1 MVGTLLLFGA
11 TGDLAGR
18 LLLPALGQ
26 LHAAGKLPAD
36 FRIVATSRQDWDS
49 EQYRQHMA
57 QKLDQHA
64 QHVPQSSREA
74 LMMLTTHVPGDVSN
88 TESIRAVVNE
98 ATGKGHQPIVAYLAL
113 PQGLFP
119 SLAVSIAAIGMP
131 QGSRL
136 VIEKPFGE
144 DLAGA
149 IALNQILEQ
158 VAGDAGEHAL
168 YRVDHVLGMP
178 TVQNLLKLRFANTA
192 LEPLWNSTYI
202 DQVDVLWEETLALE
216 GRATFYDKAGALKDV
231 LQNHMLQVLCYA
243 AMEPPASHS
252 AEDIQEQKVA
262 LLNAMRIYTPD
273 DLATSSQRARY
284 TSGVLAVTDD
294 TDGRRVPNYT
304 DEEGVDPARMAET
317 FAEIVFAID
326 NDRWRGT
333 RFVLRAGKA
342 LSERHKEVRIH
353 FKPGTHELFGPAQ
366 PNVLRIGIDGP
377 LDMSLELN
385 SPASDSPAKKGNLTL
400 TSPEFQ
406 AGFLPYA
413 NVLEDILSGG
423 SGRSVRGDEAEASWR
438 AVMPVLNSWAA
449 GEVPMKEY
457 QAGTAGPPLL
467 IIPAEE

>member
-1 MVGTLLLFGA
+1 MIATLLLFGA

-18 LLLPALGQ
+18 LLFPALGQ
-26 LHAAGKLPAD
+26 LHAAGKLPHN
-36 FRIVATSRQDWDS
+36 FRIVATSRRDWDDVHF
-49 EQYRQHMA
+49 RHHMA
-57 QKLDQHA
+57 QKLEQHA
-64 QHVPQSSREA
+64 QHVPEASREA
-74 LMMLTTHVPGDVSN
+74 LVDSTSHLASDVSDA
-88 TESIRAVVNE
+88 ESVRAVVKE
-98 ATGKGHQPIVAYLAL
+98 ATSNGSRPVAVYLAL
-113 PQGLFP
+113 PQGVFP
-119 SLAVSIAAIGMP
+119 SLSAIFAKIDLP

-168 YRVDHVLGMP
+168 YRVDHVLGMS
-178 TVQNLLKLRFANTA
+178 TVQNLLRLRFANTA

-231 LQNHMLQVLCYA
+231 LQNHMLQILCYA

-252 AEDIQEQKVA
+252 AEDIQDRKVA

-284 TSGVLAVTDD
+284 TSGVLAITDD
-294 TDGRRVPNYT
+294 TDGRRVPDYT
-304 DEEGVDPARMAET
+304 AEEDVDPGREAET

-353 FKPGTHELFGPAQ
+353 FKPSTHEMFGQ
-366 PNVLRIGIDGP
+366 SEPNLLRIGIDGP
-377 LDMSLELN
+377 LDMSLRIN
-385 SPASDSPAKKGNLTL
+385 SPASDSPMDEGVLTL

-406 AGFLPYA
+406 AGLLPYA

-457 QAGTAGPPLL
+457 QAGTAGPPRL